1 MPKLDDRLKAVAVQ
15 IRSSVHADI
24 GSDHGHLIK
33 ALLTA
38 GRIQRGIAIEVN
50 QRPFENSRS
59 TLTGLNA
66 DVRLADGLAG
76 LNPGEADSL
85 SICGM
90 GGELIARILQSYPDR
105 VPPDLVLQPNRC
117 PEAVRRWALGSGYHL
132 VDEQLV
138 IGRLRYQIL
147 RFQRNH
153 ACPDPAYASVDRD
166 AALLFGPL
174 LIRRWEPQFRDV
186 LLDEY
191 RYLNDFDRRTNES
204 QHRLDAL
211 ANLLQSEPPHS
222 NGLDG

>member
-15 IRSSVHADI
+15 IRSTVHADI
-24 GSDHGHLIK
+24 GSDHGHLLK

-50 QRPFENSRS
+50 QRPFDNSRS

-76 LNPGEADSL
+76 LNPDEADSL

-90 GGELIARILQSYPDR
+90 GGELITRILQSHPDR
-105 VPPDLVLQPNRC
+105 VPADLVLQSNRR
-117 PEAVRRWALGSGYHL
+117 PEAVRDWALRSGFHL

-138 IGRLRYQIL
+138 IGRLRYVIL
-147 RFQRNH
+147 RFQRNGN
-153 ACPDPAYASVDRD
+153 CPDPAYKSVDRD

-174 LIRRWEPQFRDV
+174 LVRRWEPEFERILV
-186 LLDEY
+186 DEY
-191 RYLNDFDRRTNES
+191 EYLRRLNRRTESS
-204 QHRLDAL
+204 QHRLDVL
-211 ANLLQSEPPHS
+211 SKLLRRK
-222 NGLDG
+222 GD